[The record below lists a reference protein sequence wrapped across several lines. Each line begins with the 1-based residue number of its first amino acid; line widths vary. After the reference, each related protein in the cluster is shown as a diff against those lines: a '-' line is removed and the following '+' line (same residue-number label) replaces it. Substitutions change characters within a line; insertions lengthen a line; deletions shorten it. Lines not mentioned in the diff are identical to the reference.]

1 MRGAVIPCV
10 TRKTSRLDS
19 TQVNLSAALTLIS
32 TDIETITQRIVQ
44 MHELWAALLEIAIGS
59 WLLYR
64 QLSGAVGVPIGF
76 VMGKFDPYV
85 SSFFF
90 KKKEKTDESFRSGDL
105 GNFCPGRAYRPPA
118 GRLDPGVPGTC
129 GCHIPYPGKRKVI
142 SSVWLE

>member
-90 KKKEKTDESFRSGDL
+90 KKK
-105 GNFCPGRAYRPPA
+105 
-118 GRLDPGVPGTC
+118 
-129 GCHIPYPGKRKVI
+129 RKN
-142 SSVWLE
+142 